1 MDWRALRQ
9 ILLEATGFDME
20 LKGKFGQS
28 KTINLTVWPNNIGGL
43 TFKTLGSGSM
53 KRVVRVEGEDWVLAL
68 AGDSLAATQDMQGE
82 VKALKTLA
90 AAGVRVPEPF
100 VTGEEGE
107 ILFELTLS
115 NQDSGDTKTYPAFLQ
130 QFLPYQEMDKLK
142 NRGNFAKDF
151 IVNGSV
157 LPPTLDTTIGDLEK
171 ILARL
176 EVREWGD
183 FQVIYQKITG
193 YVYVFDPLPENNSGV
208 SSIPIVKKWLSDI
221 DAAKKARKFPVTPG
235 KTTGGAWE
243 V

>member
-1 MDWRALRQ
+1 
-9 ILLEATGFDME
+9 
-20 LKGKFGQS
+20 
-28 KTINLTVWPNNIGGL
+28 
-43 TFKTLGSGSM
+43 M
-53 KRVVRVEGEDWVLAL
+53 KWLAF
-68 AGDSLAATQDMQGE
+68 S
-82 VKALKTLA
+82 
-90 AAGVRVPEPF
+90 
-100 VTGEEGE
+100 
-107 ILFELTLS
+107 
-115 NQDSGDTKTYPAFLQ
+115 
-130 QFLPYQEMDKLK
+130 
-142 NRGNFAKDF
+142 
-151 IVNGSV
+151 VNGSV